1 MNSKLR
7 ALLWEEC
14 RVGGS
19 ITGMMFFTGIM
30 VLFGLRPDAHWNAA
44 DWRREA
50 DFVVFVTLA
59 VPLFT
64 ALLLTLNPGNSG
76 HLKGGFSRRILRLPV
91 ETPVAVTVTLLTR
104 LALVLAQGVLMLG
117 LCGLVF
123 GESLGLRPVFALGA
137 AYLLVQVLDWMRA
150 VAPVMVACIVALG
163 VAVVFWFG
171 HWEGWVG
178 LAGAQTPVTLSLLA
192 GFAALTLAAWAAGL
206 WLVARTRC
214 GEILPGPALPRPSE
228 IWGEGRYHAKAAPF
242 TSPNRALFW
251 REMRRTNL
259 SLPLMA
265 LLVWLLGLAVI
276 FGEMWLAGDF
286 NFMKSRRAF
295 LLFEVLPYGA
305 VLLMAFPWYLRS
317 GAKIRFGAHRPTGY
331 EMRLPVPRA
340 ALAAARLRVA
350 GINLA
355 VALGLAWA
363 VQTAHFLFAD
373 NHVVLYLLAD
383 GLQTG
388 GADWRE
394 VATLLLGPALAVGV
408 AAWIIMTN
416 AAWVGSMAAIGG
428 ALYFFLRSLPFSH
441 IRDWASF
448 LPTLE
453 YLLAFPGRLYSPF
466 WGMAV
471 TSLIFI
477 TLLWFVAGVALMRVL
492 GVSTRRAAAVTL
504 LLWPGIAAA
513 LFPWSDRPDHGFE
526 WTGVMVCLTLA
537 ALALQGRTNALRTA
551 CGLGWFDRL
560 TPMEKGG
567 AGNSTF
573 GLKSVRMLWALT
585 VLLAAVGL
593 VWLRWPSEPA
603 RARMLR
609 AEGRPATLEELNN
622 WYLPVSPGENLAKRY
637 QEAVQKNQALYT
649 QWQQA
654 YKKPVDESPQ
664 GKEAAGAF
672 PGPPMPEDPYENL
685 LVQGNAKVKREELLP
700 KAVWETSLDYWRT
713 VGEPVAEMLHGI
725 AASGLTKSRYPVDT
739 RPGPGTILDH
749 LAPVRNLARVLSLG
763 AWVAAVEGRPAD
775 AVTAIL
781 DMAPLGNS
789 LADEPILISQLVR
802 VAVHGIAC
810 AAVETVMN
818 RTTLPESELLRLQ
831 EGLARFLP
839 PREAGPLFERAM
851 QGEEVF
857 ILGSGYIIMSEMS
870 PSLGFYSGIPWLFS
884 AEKIKAGMAIV
895 LYGFTGMQSMNGILS
910 ADFQRD
916 LEAKARA
923 ALLQDK
929 APTEDYWKSASL
941 SHLVPEQPL
950 DNSRVGRMVQLTSP
964 RRGGIRGDNGQPWR
978 PIIPWDSIA
987 NTVLFFR
994 ATHASIALP
1003 ALIRAHDT
1011 EWRIRTQFD
1020 LCRTGLAV
1028 ERYRLANGRLPE
1040 ALEELVPQYLDRVP
1054 PDPWNNGRPL
1064 SYRVR
1069 EDGGFV
1075 VYSYAMNRQ
1084 DDGGEEIDGWWQ
1096 KGDITFTVCAPE
1108 IRDRVQV
1115 AGG

>member
-137 AYLLVQVLDWMRA
+137 AFLLVQVLDWMRA

-163 VAVVFWFG
+163 VAAVFWFG
-171 HWEGWVG
+171 HWEGWMG
-178 LAGAQTPVTLSLLA
+178 LAGAQTPVTLPLLA

-214 GEILPGPALPRPSE
+214 GEMLPGPALPNPSD
-228 IWGEGRYHAKAAPF
+228 IWGEGRYQAKAAPF
-242 TSPNRALFW
+242 TSPDRALFW

-276 FGEMWLAGDF
+276 FGEMWLNNDF
-286 NFMKSRRAF
+286 NFLHVRRAF

-305 VLLMAFPWYLRS
+305 LLLAAFPWYLRS
-317 GAKIRFGAHRPTGY
+317 GAKVRFGAHRPTGY

-363 VQTAHFLFAD
+363 VQTAHFLLAD

-394 VATLLLGPALAVGV
+394 VATLLLGPALAAGV
-408 AAWIIMTN
+408 AAWIVMTN

-492 GVSTRRAAAVTL
+492 GVSTRRAAALTL
-504 LLWPGIAAA
+504 LLWLGIAAA
-513 LFPWSDRPDHGFE
+513 IFPWSAWSVPGL
-526 WTGVMVCLTLA
+526 GAPAAMACLVLS
-537 ALALQGRTNALRTA
+537 ALALQSRTNALRGA

-560 TPMEKGG
+560 ASMEGDAGIAPGFTP
-567 AGNSTF
+567 A
-573 GLKSVRMLWALT
+573 RMLWALP
-585 VLLAAVGL
+585 VLLMAAGL
-593 VWLRWPSEPA
+593 VWLRWTDEPA
-603 RARMLR
+603 GLRMLR
-609 AEGRPATLEELNN
+609 AQGRPATYEELND
-622 WYLPVSPGENLAKRY
+622 WYLPVPPEENLAKRY
-637 QEAVQKNQALYT
+637 QEVIQKNQEFFT
-649 QWQQA
+649 QWPRT
-654 YKKPVDESPQ
+654 YKKPVDENPQ
-664 GKEAAGAF
+664 IKEAAGAF
-672 PGPPMPEDPYENL
+672 PGSSMPEDPYENL

-700 KAVWETSLDYWRT
+700 KAVWDTSLNYWRT
-713 VGEPVAEMLHGI
+713 VGAPVAEMLHGI
-725 AASGLTKSRYPVDT
+725 AASGLTKSRYPVDL
-739 RPGPGTILDH
+739 RKGFAVELPH
-749 LAPVRNLARVLSLG
+749 LAALRNLARVLSLG
-763 AWVAAVEGRPAD
+763 AWLAAVDGRPAD
-775 AVTAIL
+775 AATAVL

-789 LADEPILISQLVR
+789 LEEEPLLISQLVR

-818 RTTLPESELLRLQ
+818 RTALPESELLRLQ

-839 PREAGPLFERAM
+839 PREEGPLFERAM
-851 QGEEVF
+851 RAEETFVLGGSHL
-857 ILGSGYIIMSEMS
+857 ILYQMFPALSSESRTPWFLYTSKLQSGAGAIFW
-870 PSLGFYSGIPWLFS
+870 SL
-884 AEKIKAGMAIV
+884 AGM
-895 LYGFTGMQSMNGILS
+895 QHMNGMVS
-910 ADFQRD
+910 SYFHRD
-916 LEAKARA
+916 LRAKARA

-964 RRGGIRGDNGQPWR
+964 RRGGIRGDNGQAWR

-987 NTVLFFR
+987 DTALFYR
-994 ATHASIALP
+994 APVAAIVIP
-1003 ALIRAHDT
+1003 ALIRVHDA

-1020 LCRTGLAV
+1020 LCRTGLGV

-1054 PDPWNNGRPL
+1054 PDPWNDGRPL